1 VVINYDRKTQ
11 HMAKR
16 IDSLTPGSVV
26 KLKFHAGYGGAL
38 EFETDT
44 FLRVEG
50 EGDQRQAFFQTIAD
64 GQPKG
69 AEWSA
74 RRYDGRWVYGDNA
87 QVISLV
93 EVLSS

>member
-1 VVINYDRKTQ
+1 
-11 HMAKR
+11 MAKR

-50 EGDQRQAFFQTIAD
+50 EGD
-64 GQPKG
+64 
-69 AEWSA
+69 
-74 RRYDGRWVYGDNA
+74 
-87 QVISLV
+87 
-93 EVLSS
+93 